1 MSRGHDRERA
11 VRDRLTYDDWVVI
24 RAAGSL
30 GVCDLVALKTGHVPR
45 LVEVKSTAGGPYER
59 FGPVDRADLALRA
72 LWAGAEAWLAWW
84 PPRGQL
90 RWIRSDEWP
99 RSSA

>member
-11 VRDRLTYDDWVVI
+11 VKRLLEEDGWLVV

-30 GVCDLVALKTGHVPR
+30 GYDLVALKLDHTPR
-45 LVEVKSTAGGPYER
+45 VIEVKSTAKSPYER
-59 FGPVDRADLALRA
+59 FGPAERRELVDAAVA
-72 LWAGAEAWLAWW
+72 AGAVAELAYW

-90 RWIRSDEWP
+90 RWIASEEWP
-99 RSSA
+99 Q